1 MRVTVHTLGG
11 SLMLYHDGGCRALV
25 KSLLA
30 ALCQHYGEC
39 VCVFW
44 ERTTVQCVY
53 MLK

>member
-39 VCVFW
+39 VCVYSGS
-44 ERTTVQCVY
+44 EQQYSVCTC
-53 MLK
+53 